1 MRGAWFVAL
10 CACGGATQPTPPAVA
25 TATRDASTR
34 VATVATVAPV
44 TASYSAPP
52 CYRLDADGAGATLSC
67 GKDSWRWSRVPP
79 LEAFVFSPDS
89 MLFALVANA
98 ANRFDVRVMSINGS
112 VQSDASL
119 AGEASGASFV
129 RRGAVVEIEERSNA
143 RAWVDV
149 MTGAQTSVA
158 DAAALPSRHAVET
171 LLHARWEALG
181 AKRIELATPE
191 ATPPFPSAHHDV
203 TFYFYAESL
212 SGGGSGPAD
221 AMPMTRDS
229 SIWARRARARTKS
242 SLPWAI
248 RSAIRKKASARP
260 EACRSQKRRRS
271 SAIAIASRRRS
282 SRNLR
287 VARTE
292 RRSTHALLRVA
303 RGSPRAREDPPRAPR
318 GIHRDTRVPA
328 ITFGSRRAPI
338 ATRRARRRCRSAR
351 RRDGS

>member
-229 SIWARRARARTKS
+229 SIWGASRASAHKELATVGDSFGDPKEGERAPGSVSIAKAAAFERDRDRIETTLVADTFASRAPSEEARTHYCAWLAAHPALAKTLRAR
-242 SLPWAI
+242 
-248 RSAIRKKASARP
+248 
-260 EACRSQKRRRS
+260 
-271 SAIAIASRRRS
+271 
-282 SRNLR
+282 
-287 VARTE
+287 
-292 RRSTHALLRVA
+292 HAA
-303 RGSPRAREDPPRAPR
+303 
-318 GIHRDTRVPA
+318 
-328 ITFGSRRAPI
+328 FI
-338 ATRRARRRCRSAR
+338 ATLACP
-351 RRDGS
+351 